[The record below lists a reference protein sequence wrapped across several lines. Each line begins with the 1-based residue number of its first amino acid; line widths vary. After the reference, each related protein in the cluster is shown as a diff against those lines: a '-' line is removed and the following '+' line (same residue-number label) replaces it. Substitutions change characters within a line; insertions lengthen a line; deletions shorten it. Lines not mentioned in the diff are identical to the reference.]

1 MVDRVLIGPKG
12 GEYGLYVSQDGVDVL
27 TADGLLFDSRSGS
40 GWSIATYGEGSFDT
54 WNEADHTITHGL
66 GYPPLVAIR
75 WSHTITSGKSTEVYN
90 PCWASHWKDLTP
102 VDKAYNGGLRWYH
115 APISG
120 TDPFPDNS
128 NSIVVQNMASTWAQ
142 GLIYYGYIIFRE
154 PDYTGGRGI

>member
-1 MVDRVLIGPKG
+1 MANRVLIGPKG
-12 GEYGLYVSQDGVDVL
+12 GEYGLYVSQDGVNVL
-27 TADGLLFDSRSGS
+27 TADGLLFDSRTGS
-40 GWSIATYGEGSFDT
+40 GWSIASYGEDSFDT

-90 PCWASHWKDLTP
+90 PCWASHWKDTTP
-102 VDKAYNGGLRWYH
+102 IDKAYNGGLRWYH
-115 APISG
+115 SSTNA
-120 TDPFPDNS
+120 
-128 NSIVVQNMASTWAQ
+128 IVVQNMASTWAQ